1 MNTIN
6 TNICRW
12 GNSHGIR
19 LPKAIL
25 DIVGFKDDD
34 EVSLTVDD
42 GSIVIKK
49 AVSTGERRPYP
60 SLAERFASYQGDHV
74 PEEWDTGPAVG
85 KEL

>member
-12 GNSHGIR
+12 GNSRGIR

-34 EVSLTVDD
+34 EVSLTVDN
-42 GSIVIKK
+42 GSIIIKK
-49 AVSTGERRPYP
+49 AAPMSGRRPYP
-60 SLAERFASYQGDHV
+60 PLADLFSGYCGDYV